1 MPQTSV
7 PYAVARIRAQG
18 RDRLDAGRVERLL
31 SASDYEEALRTLAEI
46 GWSGEGAD
54 AEAIAAARVESACA
68 LVRKV
73 SPCPDATDCFLLRY
87 DALNLKMLLKAR
99 CLGQRPKRLSAC
111 GVYPPELLEHAV
123 ADHTYKRLP
132 DVLREALDGL
142 EKTLAVREDALA
154 IDTTV
159 DKAVFALTVQKLR
172 HVRSGV
178 IRDYFAGRA
187 DFLNAIMLLRVVR
200 MERDAA
206 FLREMLLPGGTV
218 AEESWME
225 AFARPELVAKLLGAY
240 GKRAAQAALAAALD
254 AAKLPAQEKTMDDR
268 LLKPFSAL
276 RLDALRLEP
285 VAGYLL
291 AAEREAAAVRL
302 ILTGKA
308 NGFDAEEIK
317 ERLRELYGG

>member
-225 AFARPELVAKLLGAY
+225 AFARPELVAKLLA
-240 GKRAAQAALAAALD
+240 
-254 AAKLPAQEKTMDDR
+254 P
-268 LLKPFSAL
+268 
-276 RLDALRLEP
+276 
-285 VAGYLL
+285 
-291 AAEREAAAVRL
+291 
-302 ILTGKA
+302 
-308 NGFDAEEIK
+308 
-317 ERLRELYGG
+317 